1 MTRIT
6 TISWAIGALLLSGS
20 AEAVTLGQVDD
31 FQLDVSGWGG
41 SVFISASNQTL
52 AAVRVPGGPLG
63 ASDSFL
69 QLESIGWHLASRNQ
83 TQWGGDFLAAGVT
96 AVEFDA
102 NVFATSDPIAL
113 RIGIYGPGGFFSS
126 SNATSITSGGWSH
139 YVISLTE
146 SDLTYAPG
154 SGPGGTLPPGTGVFA
169 DTLSAV
175 TKFVVRHDS
184 GPTPTANGFHP
195 QHVTT
200 TIGLDNIHAVPEP
213 SAFLLAW
220 LAIVSA
226 IATGRQRNMRRR

>member
-6 TISWAIGALLLSGS
+6 TISWAIGMVLLCGS
-20 AEAVTLGQVDD
+20 AEAVTLDQIDD
-31 FQLDVSGWGG
+31 FQVDVSGWGG
-41 SVFISASNQTL
+41 SSPFGETL
-52 AAVRVPGGPLG
+52 AATREEGGPLAAG
-63 ASDSFL
+63 DFYL
-69 QLESIGWHLASRNQ
+69 QLVTDLYHLASKNQ

-102 NVFATSDPIAL
+102 NVFVTSDPIAL

-126 SNATSITSGGWSH
+126 SNTTPITSGGWNH
-139 YVISLTE
+139 YVIGLTE

-154 SGPGGTLPPGTGVFA
+154 SGPGGTLPPGTGIFA

-175 TKFVVRHDS
+175 SKFVVRHDS

-195 QHVTT
+195 QHVTA

-226 IATGRQRNMRRR
+226 TATGRRRSMRRR